1 MRIWQ
6 GAGYCCRSHRR
17 VQPLTNRGEEARRIS
32 FGSKK
37 GKELATNGNTADSS
51 GAQYGVQVLLAWIL
65 ERKGD
70 NVQFGLPTFFFFFL
84 LLLKVQ
90 TESLVNVKCDSVNS
104 GGETT
109 TLTRG

>member
-70 NVQFGLPTFFFFFL
+70 NVQFGLPTFFFFFAL
-84 LLLKVQ
+84 VKSTDRV
-90 TESLVNVKCDSVNS
+90 LVNVKCDSVNS